1 MRKCKRRVQCPH
13 CHGLNTKHRGKRQ
26 LSDGRKRNHWYC
38 HDCQREF
45 TPYLRQFSKRATH
58 FYYDNGETYRTVSKE
73 IGLSLPTTYYKI
85 KELSLRC
92 KDPHEV
98 SAELK
103 PSNWSGYILLDSD
116 ALFVKGIR
124 ESLLLSMDASTQDI
138 PASTLAR
145 IEDQATWEILLS
157 LLKEKAVYPLKAIV
171 SDGEPS
177 VWAAINKIL
186 PTMPHQLCLKHYHSF
201 IYYRIRNQITNA
213 KGKWRSYDKFMSDV
227 YHMLFANSE
236 REIKESLDCIARN
249 YEFRGLGLTGIIKK
263 MYLDF
268 SLLTVHFRHPGL
280 PRTTSS
286 IEGLI
291 SRLDA
296 KINMADGYW
305 RHETAWATL
314 KMIILRY
321 RFKKFTD
328 SSFNEHNGKCPLELA
343 GVDTSK
349 IDWIRYSQRDLKTT
363 II

>member
-1 MRKCKRRVQCPH
+1 MRKCKYHLRCPY
-13 CHGLNTKHRGKRQ
+13 CHGLNTKRRGKRQ
-26 LSDGRKRNHWYC
+26 LSNGKKRNHWYC
-38 HDCQREF
+38 HDCQRCF

-98 SAELK
+98 SAELS
-103 PSNWSGYILLDSD
+103 PSNWSGYILLDGD

-124 ESLLLSMDASTQDI
+124 ENLLLSMDASTQDI
-138 PASTLAR
+138 PAATLAR
-145 IEDQATWEILLS
+145 TEDQAAWEILLS
-157 LLKEKAVYPLKAIV
+157 LLKDKACYHLKGIV

-177 VWAAINKIL
+177 VWAAIDKML
-186 PTMPHQLCLKHYHSF
+186 PTVPHQLCLKHYHSF
-201 IYYRIRNQITNA
+201 ICYRIRYQIT
-213 KGKWRSYDKFMSDV
+213 KVQGKWRSYDKFMFDANN
-227 YHMLFANSE
+227 MLFANSE
-236 REIKESLDCIARN
+236 REVKESLGYIARS
-249 YEFRGLGLTGIIKK
+249 YEFRGLGLNDIIKK
-263 MYLDF
+263 VYIDF
-268 SLLTVHFRHPGL
+268 PLLTAHFRYPGL

-296 KINMADGYW
+296 KINLADGYW

-328 SSFNEHNGKCPLELA
+328 SSFKEHNGKCPLELA

-349 IDWIRYSQRDLKTT
+349 IDWIRYSQRTY
-363 II
+363 